1 MTDTIENEEHL
12 ITKEYEGYK
21 KEKVD
26 MINGFLRDVKIRKTK
41 HYKKFSSL
49 KKINGVLKSF
59 VNALNAISVCS
70 MVLTFTPVSPVCLI
84 IALSTTSISA
94 IISAVMSAYE
104 IENKFHSHQTSYLQ
118 YVDVHRDLS
127 ACMFRNGLSS
137 QDLDNI
143 LSELNSRLGL
153 IEDNSLP
160 IKIDSLKN

>member
-1 MTDTIENEEHL
+1 
-12 ITKEYEGYK
+12 
-21 KEKVD
+21 
-26 MINGFLRDVKIRKTK
+26 
-41 HYKKFSSL
+41 
-49 KKINGVLKSF
+49 
-59 VNALNAISVCS
+59 
-70 MVLTFTPVSPVCLI
+70 
-84 IALSTTSISA
+84 
-94 IISAVMSAYE
+94 MSAYE

-127 ACMFRNGLSS
+127 ARMFRNGLSS

>member
-70 MVLTFTPVSPVCLI
+70 MVLTFTPVSPVC
-84 IALSTTSISA
+84 
-94 IISAVMSAYE
+94 
-104 IENKFHSHQTSYLQ
+104 F
-118 YVDVHRDLS
+118 
-127 ACMFRNGLSS
+127 
-137 QDLDNI
+137 DNCFI
-143 LSELNSRLGL
+143 NNFYKCYYIGGNVC
-153 IEDNSLP
+153 I
-160 IKIDSLKN
+160 